1 LAQQQE
7 EEPKVGVFICH
18 CGINIGGVVN
28 VPQVTKYVKTLP
40 NVSYAEDNMYTCS
53 AEGIDKIKAA
63 IKAHNLNRVVVAS
76 CTPRT
81 HEPLF
86 RGACADAGVNPY
98 LFVLANIREHCSW
111 VHMREPQKATE
122 KAKDIIRMA
131 VARASFLTPQQESEM
146 PVDPTALIIGGGIS
160 GITSALCLA
169 NQGFKV
175 YLVEKEPELGGMLRK
190 IYKLYPTDEEASK
203 VLEASISAVMNH
215 KSINVLTATDIK
227 NVDGYIGNFD
237 VTTVR
242 NSEEEKFK
250 VGTIIIATGAVE
262 FKPIGMYGYEEYD
275 RVLTQVDLEN
285 VLRSGKPAMDKF
297 FKPQRVAM
305 IQCVGSREDKPPRA
319 YCSRVCC
326 MVAVKNA
333 GIIREWYPDSEV
345 YIIYQDMQAYGKDY
359 EEHHRKAREEGIKFI
374 NYTKNNP
381 PEVTPLPDGRLHVS
395 VYHALLGEKR
405 ELDCDLVVLST
416 PLVPCESSKELSKML
431 KVPLG
436 QDEFF
441 LEAHVKLRPV
451 DFATDGIFVCG
462 TAHGPKDIGES
473 LSQAYA
479 VSSRAAGPMA
489 NRKVRTEA
497 ITAVVDRD
505 LCVGCRMCERLCPFG
520 AHRIEDGKSV
530 VIEALCKGC
539 GVCAAAC
546 LRRAITMRH
555 FTDDQIMAEVRTAFL
570 ETPARPSLKAVEEE
584 GHSNV

>member
-1 LAQQQE
+1 MTEQQVE
-7 EEPKVGVFICH
+7 ARIGVFICH

-28 VPQVTKYVKTLP
+28 VPQVVKYVRTLP
-40 NVSYAEDNMYTCS
+40 NVAYAEDNIYTCS

-63 IKAHNLNRVVVAS
+63 IKQHNLNRVVVAS

-86 RGACADAGVNPY
+86 RGACVDAGVNPY

-111 VHMREPQKATE
+111 VHMREPEKATE
-122 KAKDIIRMA
+122 KAKDIVRMA
-131 VARASFLTPQQESEM
+131 VARASYLSPQQESEV
-146 PVDPTALIIGGGIS
+146 PVDPTALVVGGGIS

-175 YLVEKEPELGGMLRK
+175 YLVEKEPQLGGMLKK
-190 IYKLYPTDEEASK
+190 INRLYPTNEEASK
-203 VLEASISAVMNH
+203 ILKASIDAVNNH
-215 KSINVLTATDIK
+215 ANITTLTSTNIKS
-227 NVDGYIGNFD
+227 VDGYIGSFD
-237 VTTVR
+237 VTALKKG
-242 NSEEEKFK
+242 EETKFK
-250 VGTIIIATGAVE
+250 VGTVIIATGAVE
-262 FKPIGMYGYEEYD
+262 YRPIGLYGYDKYD
-275 RVLTQVDLEN
+275 HVLTQVDLEK
-285 VLRSGKPAMDKF
+285 VLQSGKATMDKF

-305 IQCVGSREDKPPRA
+305 IQCVGSRDDKPPRA
-319 YCSRVCC
+319 YCSRICC

-333 GIIREWYPDSEV
+333 MLLKEWYPDSEV
-345 YIIYQDMQAYGKDY
+345 YIIYQDMQTYGKDY
-359 EEHHRKAREEGIKFI
+359 EEHHRKAREADIKYI
-374 NYTKNNP
+374 NYTKQNP
-381 PEVTPLPDGRLHVS
+381 PEVTLLPDNRLRVS

-416 PLVPCESSKELSKML
+416 PLVQHESAKELSKVL

-473 LSQAYA
+473 ISQAYA

-497 ITAVVDRD
+497 ITAVVDLDR
-505 LCVGCRMCERLCPFG
+505 CVGCRMCEKLCPFG
-520 AHRIEDGKSV
+520 AHRIEEGKST

-555 FTDDQIMAEVRTAFL
+555 FTDDQIMAEIKTAFL
-570 ETPARPSLKAVEEE
+570 E
-584 GHSNV
+584 GGM

>member
-1 LAQQQE
+1 MAEQQVE
-7 EEPKVGVFICH
+7 ETRVGVFICQ

-28 VPQVTKYVKTLP
+28 VPQVTKYAKTLP
-40 NVSYAEDNMYTCS
+40 DVAYAEDNIYTCS

-63 IKAHNLNRVVVAS
+63 IKEHNLNRVVVAS

-111 VHMREPQKATE
+111 VHMREPEKATE
-122 KAKDIIRMA
+122 KAKDIVRMA
-131 VARASFLTPQQESEM
+131 VARASFLSPQDESEV
-146 PVDPTALIIGGGIS
+146 PVDPTALVIGGGVS
-160 GITSALCLA
+160 GMTSALCLA

-175 YLVEKEPELGGMLRK
+175 YLVEKEPELGGMLRS
-190 IYKLYPTDEEASK
+190 IYKLYPTDEDASK
-203 VLEASISAVMNH
+203 ILEASVNTVMNH
-215 KSINVLTATDIK
+215 KSINVLTSTNIK
-227 NVDGYIGNFD
+227 NVDGYIGNFE
-237 VTTVR
+237 VTVAR
-242 NSEEEKFK
+242 NNEESKFK
-250 VGTIIIATGAVE
+250 VGTIIIAAGAVE
-262 FKPIGMYGYEEYD
+262 FKPVGMYGYDKYD
-275 RVLTQVDLEN
+275 RVLTQVDLEK
-285 VLRSGKPAMDKF
+285 VLLSGKPAMDKF

-305 IQCVGSREDKPPRA
+305 IQCVGAREDKSPRA
-319 YCSRVCC
+319 YCSRICC

-333 GIIREWYPDSEV
+333 MVIRQWYPDSEV
-345 YIIYQDMQAYGKDY
+345 YIIYQDMQTYGKDY
-359 EEHHRKAREEGIKFI
+359 EEHHRKARDEGIKFI
-374 NYTKNNP
+374 NYTKENP
-381 PEVTPLPDGRLHVS
+381 PEVTPLPDNRLRVS
-395 VYHALLGEKR
+395 AYHALLGEKR
-405 ELDCDLVVLST
+405 EFDCDLVVLST
-416 PLVPCESSKELSKML
+416 PLVPYESSRELSKIL

-451 DFATDGIFVCG
+451 DFATDGIYVCG

-505 LCVGCRMCERLCPFG
+505 RCVGCRMCEKLCPFG
-520 AHRIEDGKSV
+520 AHRIEEGKST
-530 VIEALCKGC
+530 VIDALCKGC

-546 LRRAITMRH
+546 LRRAISMRH
-555 FTDDQIMAEVRTAFL
+555 FTDDQIMAEVKTAFL
-570 ETPARPSLKAVEEE
+570 MEPKPPEMTKTLEEK
-584 GHSNV
+584 SV

>member
-1 LAQQQE
+1 MTAQAQPEQ
-7 EEPKVGVFICH
+7 PRVGVFICQ

-28 VPQVTKYVKTLP
+28 VPQVTKYAKTLP
-40 NVSYAEDNMYTCS
+40 NVAYAEDNIYTCS
-53 AEGIDKIKAA
+53 AEGIDKIKVA

-86 RGACADAGVNPY
+86 RGACVDAGLNPY
-98 LFVLANIREHCSW
+98 LFELANIREHCSW
-111 VHMREPQKATE
+111 VHMREPEKATE
-122 KAKDIIRMA
+122 KAKDIVRMS
-131 VARASFLTPQQESEM
+131 VARASFLNPQQESEV
-146 PVDPTALIIGGGIS
+146 PVDPTALVIGGGIS
-160 GITSALCLA
+160 GMTSALCLA

-175 YLVEKEPELGGMLRK
+175 YLVEKEPELGGMLRR
-190 IYKLYPTDEEASK
+190 IYRLYPTDDEASK
-203 VLEASISAVMNH
+203 VLEASINTVMGN
-215 KSINVLTATDIK
+215 KSIRTLTSTSIK
-227 NVDGYIGNFD
+227 NVDGYIGNFE
-237 VTTVR
+237 VTAVK
-242 NSEEEKFK
+242 NGDESKFK
-250 VGTIIIATGAVE
+250 VGTVIIATGAVE
-262 FKPIGMYGYEEYD
+262 FKPVGMYGYDSLD
-275 RVLTQVDLEN
+275 RVLTQVELEK
-285 VLRSGKPAMDKF
+285 VLQSGKEEMDRY

-305 IQCVGSREDKPPRA
+305 IQCVGAREEKPPRA
-319 YCSRVCC
+319 YCSRICC

-333 GIIREWYPDSEV
+333 GIIKEWYPDSEV
-345 YIIYQDMQAYGKDY
+345 YILYQDMQTYGKDY
-359 EEHHRKAREEGIKFI
+359 EEHNRKARETNIKFI
-374 NYTKNNP
+374 NYVKEKP
-381 PEVTPLPDGRLHVS
+381 PEVTVLPDNRLRVS

-405 ELDCDLVVLST
+405 ELNCDLVVLST
-416 PLVPCESSKELSKML
+416 PLIPHESSKELSKVL

-451 DFATDGIFVCG
+451 DFATDGIYVCG

-505 LCVGCRMCERLCPFG
+505 RCVGCRMCEKLCPFG
-520 AHRIEDGKSV
+520 AHRIEEGKST

-555 FTDDQIMAEVRTAFL
+555 FTDDQIMAEVQTAFL
-570 ETPARPSLKAVEEE
+570 MESPKLPEAPKV
-584 GHSNV
+584 

>member
-1 LAQQQE
+1 MAE
-7 EEPKVGVFICH
+7 HSETPRVGVFLCH
-18 CGINIGGVVN
+18 CGINIGGVVK
-28 VPQVTKYVKTLP
+28 VPEVTKYVRTLP
-40 NVSYAEDNMYTCS
+40 NVAYAEDNIYTCS
-53 AEGIDKIKAA
+53 AEGIQRIKTA
-63 IKAHNLNRVVVAS
+63 IKEHSLNRVVVAS

-86 RGACADAGVNPY
+86 RGACVDAGVNPY
-98 LFVLANIREHCSW
+98 LFELANIREHCSW
-111 VHMREPQKATE
+111 VHMREPAKATE
-122 KAKDIIRMA
+122 KAKDIVRMA
-131 VARASFLTPQQESEM
+131 VARASLLQPQEESEV

-190 IYKLYPTDEEASK
+190 IYRLYPTDEEASK
-203 VLEASISAVMNH
+203 ILEASINAV
-215 KSINVLTATDIK
+215 KSNKNINILTSSNLK
-227 NVDGYIGNFD
+227 SVDGYIGNFE
-237 VTTVR
+237 VTVLK
-242 NSEEEKFK
+242 NGKEEKFQ
-250 VGTIIIATGAVE
+250 VGTVIVATGAVE
-262 FKPIGMYGYEEYD
+262 FKPVGYYGYDKYD
-275 RVLTQVDLEN
+275 RVLTQVDLEK
-285 VLRSGKPAMDKF
+285 VLQSGKTAMDRF

-305 IQCVGSREDKPPRA
+305 IQCVGAREEKPPRS
-319 YCSRVCC
+319 YCSRICC

-333 GIIREWYPDSEV
+333 TLMKQWYPESEV
-345 YIIYQDMQAYGKDY
+345 YILYQDMQTYGKEY
-359 EEHHRKAREEGIKFI
+359 EEHHRKARETDIRFI
-374 NYTKNNP
+374 NYVKEKP
-381 PEVTPLPDGRLHVS
+381 PEVTPLPDNRLRVT

-416 PLVPCESSKELSKML
+416 PLVQHESAKELQKIL

-451 DFATDGIFVCG
+451 DFATDGIYVCG

-473 LSQAYA
+473 ISQAYA

-505 LCVGCRMCERLCPFG
+505 RCIGCRMCERLCPFG
-520 AHRIEDGKSV
+520 AHRIEDGKSM
-530 VIEALCKGC
+530 VIDALCKGC

-546 LRRAITMRH
+546 LRRAIAMRH
-555 FTDDQIMAEVRTAFL
+555 FTDDQIMAEVKTAFL
-570 ETPARPSLKAVEEE
+570 TEPVPPSADLTSGE
-584 GHSNV
+584 GKGGI